1 MYKLVIFDLD
11 GTLLNTI
18 DDIKDSINFALE
30 KHGFPKYSIE
40 QVKRFVGSGVKQMVE
55 RALNGLS
62 NESSLIQ
69 TITKDFME
77 KYKLIQ
83 KNKTKPYPN
92 IVETLNKIKNENI
105 YISVLSNK
113 PIADTKNII
122 SYYFDNNMFDL
133 VYGQID
139 GIPVKPDSALVNRII
154 NSFFL
159 KKEEVLFVGDSDVDM
174 MTAKNAGIDSV
185 FVSWGFR
192 TYDDIKG
199 IGVNYIITDP
209 LELLNIV
216 K

>member
-30 KHGFPKYSIE
+30 KHGLPKYSIE